1 VPFECSLG
9 VAAPGALPF
18 PAASGIIGPGYG
30 ELLHLDGRPIKPGRS
45 WMEDEIRSINTI
57 FWLLLAFAFSMLLV
71 SIGAGWVFL
80 EWSGFVGMGQ
90 MWPGLVMLGV
100 GLLFTL
106 GSFVG
111 IVIWLVRTA
120 RDSVD

>member
-1 VPFECSLG
+1 M
-9 VAAPGALPF
+9 
-18 PAASGIIGPGYG
+18 
-30 ELLHLDGRPIKPGRS
+30 D
-45 WMEDEIRSINTI
+45 DEVRSINTI

-71 SIGAGWVFL
+71 SVGAGWVFL
-80 EWSGFVGMGQ
+80 EWSGYAGTGQ
-90 MWPGLVMLGV
+90 MWPGLVLLGV